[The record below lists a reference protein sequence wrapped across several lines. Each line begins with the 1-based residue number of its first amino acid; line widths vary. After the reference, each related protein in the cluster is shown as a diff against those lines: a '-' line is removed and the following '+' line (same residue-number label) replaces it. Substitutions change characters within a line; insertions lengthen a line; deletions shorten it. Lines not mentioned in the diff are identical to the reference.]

1 MSEIWVLVDTTAD
14 GTIRNI
20 TYEVLTAAVKL
31 KEKNSATVAAV
42 FIGESAGSI
51 EADLGKYGADKV
63 YKIENPALKDFNPS
77 AYASAF
83 SEGIKKHNP
92 DIILGGNT
100 LQNQDFLPRVSAL
113 TSGGLVLDAV
123 DVDISASSTLAIKRY
138 RYSGKSI
145 SGMTFHDVKPMIA
158 TIRPNTFKAA
168 ESTGAGEVVQE
179 SAEVPAQDNIK
190 ILETKLVPKDRPEL
204 TEADKIVSGGR
215 GVASTE
221 NFELIFNIADS
232 IGAGAGASRAAVD
245 SGFVPYEMQ
254 VGQTGKV
261 VAPNLYI
268 AVGISGS
275 VQHYAGMG
283 SSKVIVA
290 INKDPDAPI
299 FQKCDYGICGDL
311 FEVLPALT
319 EEFKKLS

>member
-14 GTIRNI
+14 GKVRNV

-42 FIGESAGSI
+42 FVGESAGAI
-51 EADLGKYGADKV
+51 EGDLGKYGADKV
-63 YKIENPALKDFNPS
+63 YKVEDPALKDFNPS
-77 AYASAF
+77 AYASAL
-83 SEGIKKHNP
+83 SEAIKKHNP

-123 DVDISASSTLAIKRY
+123 DVDISSSSTLSIKRY

-145 SGMTFHDVKPMIA
+145 SGITFHDVKPMIA
-158 TIRPNTFKAA
+158 TIRPNTFKAV
-168 ESTGAGEVVQE
+168 ESAGAGEVIQE
-179 SAEVPAQDNIK
+179 TAQVPSQENIK
-190 ILETKLVPKDRPEL
+190 VLETKLVPKDRPEL

-245 SGFVPYEMQ
+245 SGYVPYEMQ
-254 VGQTGKV
+254 VGQT
-261 VAPNLYI
+261 
-268 AVGISGS
+268 AVSYT
-275 VQHYAGMG
+275 HLTLPT
-283 SSKVIVA
+283 KRIV
-290 INKDPDAPI
+290 
-299 FQKCDYGICGDL
+299 
-311 FEVLPALT
+311 
-319 EEFKKLS
+319 

>member
-63 YKIENPALKDFNPS
+63 YKIENPSLKDFNPS

-83 SEGIKKHNP
+83 SEVIKKHNP

-138 RYSGKSI
+138 RFS
-145 SGMTFHDVKPMIA
+145 
-158 TIRPNTFKAA
+158 AA
-168 ESTGAGEVVQE
+168 A
-179 SAEVPAQDNIK
+179 
-190 ILETKLVPKDRPEL
+190 
-204 TEADKIVSGGR
+204 
-215 GVASTE
+215 
-221 NFELIFNIADS
+221 
-232 IGAGAGASRAAVD
+232 
-245 SGFVPYEMQ
+245 
-254 VGQTGKV
+254 
-261 VAPNLYI
+261 
-268 AVGISGS
+268 
-275 VQHYAGMG
+275 
-283 SSKVIVA
+283 
-290 INKDPDAPI
+290 
-299 FQKCDYGICGDL
+299 
-311 FEVLPALT
+311 
-319 EEFKKLS
+319 